1 MSIDIKRIQAI
12 CFDVDGTL
20 SDTDDQW
27 VEQLARLLRPA
38 ARIFPGRDERAAAR
52 WLIMGAETPGNMAY
66 TLLDWAHLD
75 AGLAKLYNFIQKRRI
90 YLKSNSFWIIPQVKE
105 TLICLHE
112 RYPLSI
118 VSARDH
124 DGTCEFLEQFEIR
137 HFFHSIAT
145 AQTCEHTK
153 PFADPI
159 LWVAQQMR
167 VPPENCLMVGD
178 TFVDIYAGKA
188 AGAQTVG
195 VLCGFGTEQDLRR
208 AGADL
213 ILATT
218 NDLLDFL
225 GMRLLP

>member
-1 MSIDIKRIQAI
+1 MPLDIARIQAI

-27 VEQLARLLRPA
+27 VDRLARLLRPA
-38 ARIFPGRDERAAAR
+38 ARIFPNQDERALAR

-75 AGLAKLYNFIQKRRI
+75 ASVARLYNFIQKRRLYI
-90 YLKSNSFWIIPQVKE
+90 HAKSFWIIPYVKE
-105 TLICLHE
+105 TLFALHG

-118 VSARDH
+118 VSARDRA
-124 DGTCEFLEQFEIR
+124 GTCTFLEQFEILPL
-137 HFFHSIAT
+137 FHSIAT

-159 LWVAQQMR
+159 LWAARQMQ
-167 VPPENCLMVGD
+167 VPPENCLMIGD
-178 TFVDIYAGKA
+178 TFVDIYAGRA

-195 VLCGFGTEQDLRR
+195 VLSGFGTEQDLRR

-213 ILATT
+213 ILPSVYG
-218 NDLLDFL
+218 LLEFL
-225 GMRLLP
+225 K